1 MTAVSRSDVFL
12 QHNSLSSDLVRI
24 DAIGK
29 SQGLFSLAMIAKAL
43 FVAGIS
49 AAVLACCCIAQQ
61 QQQQCKSSFVQTYV
75 ERRKNASRAA
85 ISAIKGVVGNV
96 NGGDPA
102 DERGLYDSVTET
114 YNLEQ
119 SNDSFASFSNALNQI
134 SEAHFQAC
142 YGPEE
147 TRPTLD
153 DVSTLVDQLLQELS
167 MTNGGQFHQTLLDA
181 IRSTFGKLT
190 CLQEMAPDQPTSSS
204 NQTAGCDKTLSSYRN
219 CLSDN
224 QFECLLGVCPEVVNN
239 PSQNNRWHR
248 CVGFV
253 VDDTGSMSEEIV
265 AVRQNIIQFINEQQN
280 SNLLPDCYVLISFND
295 YNLPNPSQS
304 EYAY

>member
-1 MTAVSRSDVFL
+1 MS
-12 QHNSLSSDLVRI
+12 
-24 DAIGK
+24 
-29 SQGLFSLAMIAKAL
+29 AKAL

-49 AAVLACCCIAQQ
+49 AAVLVYCCIAQQ
-61 QQQQCKSSFVQTYV
+61 QQQQCESSFVQTYV

-85 ISAIKGVVGNV
+85 ISTIEGVVGNV
-96 NGGDPA
+96 NGGDPT

-134 SEAHFQAC
+134 SESHFQAC

-153 DVSTLVDQLLQELS
+153 DVSTLVDQLLQELN
-167 MTNGGQFHQTLLDA
+167 MTNGGQFHQTLLEA
-181 IRSTFGKLT
+181 VRSTFGKLT
-190 CLQEMAPDQPTSSS
+190 CLQEIAQDQPTSRRKRLGSS
-204 NQTAGCDKTLSSYRN
+204 GCAKTLNSYRN
-219 CLSDN
+219 CLSEN
-224 QFECLLGVCPEVVNN
+224 QFECLLGVCPQIFNN
-239 PSQNNRWHR
+239 PSRTNRWHR

-253 VDDTGSMSEEIV
+253 VDDTGSMSEEIA
-265 AVRQNIIQFINEQQN
+265 AVRQNILQFIDEQQN

-295 YNLPNPSQS
+295 YGLSNPLQS
-304 EYAY
+304 E